1 MLIRHDIAHDMELRA
16 GVVSQLQSRQK
27 RLLAAF
33 EAALERHPEVGDAMF
48 AHVAQVRKFPFF
60 APFLYYKMIVLPR
73 QARDK
78 HREDSQKEMRFSVG
92 SLLLVPEYPGG
103 AGCVRWRSG
112 WGCDLRGDGRADPDR
127 CRPGEPPAEQSE
139 RCGAA
144 RQRGVGPTTCLPA
157 CLPACLPKASISKR
171 LTRIFFF
178 LFS

>member
-60 APFLYYKMIVLPR
+60 APFLYYKSIVLPR

-78 HREDSQKEMRFSVG
+78 HIQIGEKTRKKR
-92 SLLLVPEYPGG
+92 
-103 AGCVRWRSG
+103 CVF
-112 WGCDLRGDGRADPDR
+112 P
-127 CRPGEPPAEQSE
+127 
-139 RCGAA
+139 
-144 RQRGVGPTTCLPA
+144 
-157 CLPACLPKASISKR
+157 
-171 LTRIFFF
+171 
-178 LFS
+178 